1 MEVRRSLPLTYVD
14 SNYWIY
20 WFDERLPEH
29 NAASKI
35 LDSIV
40 KKDIVAST
48 VTLIEVAHY
57 FRSLPTKEF
66 EMRMGLLLGLETLAV
81 ADFGVDVM
89 GLCLSYLSKY
99 SQKGLGGRDCVIL
112 ATMEIVGSDVL
123 LTHDKSFKAVSE
135 IKVIDEI

>member
-1 MEVRRSLPLTYVD
+1 MRRSSSLIYVD

-20 WFDERLPEH
+20 WFDERLPEY

-35 LDSIV
+35 LGSIV
-40 KKDIVAST
+40 KNEIVASM
-48 VTLIEVAHY
+48 VTLMEEAHY

-66 EMRMGLLLGLETLAV
+66 ERRMGLLLGLETLAV
-81 ADFGVDVM
+81 ADFSVDVM
-89 GLCLSYLSKY
+89 GLSLSYLSKY

-112 ATMEIVGSDVL
+112 ATMEIAVSDHL
-123 LTHDKSFKAVSE
+123 LTHDESFKAVGE